1 MKNRIRLVFGL
12 TLLCVALTT
21 AMSATENAYLYIVQ
35 GIPGRDFSSTTDP
48 EFPVDVLINDETCNL
63 RGLTYGAIQG
73 PLTFVPGTYDVKISV
88 ANTLAPCSNAPIVD
102 SSVTLASGENVSAV
116 FSLND
121 SGAPALS
128 TFTNNFSAISANNAR
143 VLFALAAD
151 SSTVQLVLENTTT
164 KKQYTFSVKP
174 GALLTATVPSG
185 NYTVEVNQGTT
196 TLVPSTSLDLSSQSA
211 TLLFATGEASNN
223 TVNLQTKTVKDVI

>member
-1 MKNRIRLVFGL
+1 MQNRIRYTL
-12 TLLCVALTT
+12 TLALLCAALTT
-21 AMSATENAYLYIVQ
+21 VMSASENAYMYLVH
-35 GIPGRDFSSTTDP
+35 GIPGRDYSTTTDP
-48 EFPVDVLINDETCNL
+48 QFPVDVLINDETCNL

-73 PLTFVPGTYDVKISV
+73 PLTFVPGTYDVKISL
-88 ANTLAPCSNAPIVD
+88 ANTLAPCSNAPIVE

-128 TFTNNFSAISANNAR
+128 TFTNNFSTISANSAR
-143 VLFALAAD
+143 ILFALAAD
-151 SSTVQLVLENTTT
+151 SPAVQVILENTTT
-164 KKQYTFSVKP
+164 KKQHTYSVKP
-174 GALLTATVPSG
+174 GALLNATLPSG

-196 TLVPSTSLDLSSQSA
+196 TLVPSTTVDLSSQSA

-223 TVNLQTKTVKDVI
+223 TVNLQIKTVKDVI

>member
-1 MKNRIRLVFGL
+1 MKNRIRYTLAL
-12 TLLCVALTT
+12 ALLCAALTT
-21 AMSATENAYLYIVQ
+21 AMSASENAYMYLVH
-35 GIPGRDFSSTTDP
+35 GIPGRDYSTATDP
-48 EFPVDVLINDETCNL
+48 QFPVDVLINDETCNV

-88 ANTLAPCSNAPIVD
+88 ANSLAPCSNAPIVD
-102 SSVTLASGENVSAV
+102 SSVTLDAGKTVSAV

-128 TFTNNFSAISANNAR
+128 TFTNNLSAINANNAR

-151 SSTVQLVLENTTT
+151 SSTVQLILENTTT
-164 KKQYTFSVKP
+164 KKQYTYSVKS
-174 GALLTATVPSG
+174 GVLLIATLPSG

-196 TLVPSTSLDLSSQSA
+196 TLVPSISVDLSSQSA
-211 TLLFATGEASNN
+211 TLLFGTGEASNN
-223 TVNLQTKTVKDVI
+223 TVNLQIKTVKDVI